1 MPLVPPD
8 PSVPPAPDPPPVP
21 VVPPAEPDVEPPI
34 PFCPV
39 VSVEELAQPAAKA
52 RPIEVVTSK
61 VRLERC
67 KASSSCG
74 WLIM

>member
-1 MPLVPPD
+1 LLYDAANTNGRLVRRERLGGMP
-8 PSVPPAPDPPPVP
+8 
-21 VVPPAEPDVEPPI
+21 
-34 PFCPV
+34 
-39 VSVEELAQPAAKA
+39 AKA